1 MQAAA
6 VFKMN
11 GSTAMSG
18 DQFYSFQEKQMKPR
32 SFPLMFVVC
41 WFTITI
47 LVAVGVAS
55 LLCYV
60 QIREYQGQI
69 DEYVERLEFLEQELE
84 KAAKMTSGAKETEE
98 KGDYMQ
104 METTVL
110 SELEA
115 RLRRDV
121 TEEPQESEN
130 CEPGPRG
137 PPGAQ
142 GRDGVPGRD
151 GRDGIPGMPGTPG
164 AAGAAGPIGPRG
176 DRGMKGQPGEPGI
189 PGEKGVIGKSGPE
202 GEKGERGSCGCDYHP
217 SSWLQHGLPTSQGS
231 SHGSS
236 SSSSNDGNSSSS
248 GFSNQPLTTGSMYV
262 RWGRTTCPNTG
273 AELVF
278 EGLAAGSHYSHKGGS
293 SNYECL
299 PLDPEWG
306 TYNDAWNSK
315 SYIYGVEYEVSSFDP
330 FSHEN
335 AEALHDHDVPCALC
349 RVPTRGVKLM
359 IPGKTQCPEKWTKE
373 YGGYLVSGHYAHN
386 AQFIFECVD
395 ESPEARLGTHA
406 SQDGA
411 LMYVVE
417 AACGSLPCGPYV
429 DGREMTCVVCTI

>member
-1 MQAAA
+1 MQAAS
-6 VFKMN
+6 VVKMN
-11 GSTAMSG
+11 GSTEMSG
-18 DQFYSFQEKQMKPR
+18 DQFYSFQEKKMKPR
-32 SFPLMFVVC
+32 SFPLMFVLC

-84 KAAKMTSGAKETEE
+84 KATMMTSADITKETNMGTEIAGMS
-98 KGDYMQ
+98 K
-104 METTVL
+104 
-110 SELEA
+110 LEA
-115 RLRRDV
+115 RVRRDV
-121 TEEPQESEN
+121 TAEPQTGDN
-130 CEPGPRG
+130 CAPGPRG

-176 DRGMKGQPGEPGI
+176 DRGMKGQPGEPGM

-202 GEKGERGSCGCDYHP
+202 GEKGEPGSCGCDYHP
-217 SSWLQHGLPTSQGS
+217 STWSQDGLSTSLES

-236 SSSSNDGNSSSS
+236 SSSSSHGNSSSS
-248 GFSNQPLTTGSMYV
+248 GSSNQPLTTGSMYV
-262 RWGRTTCPNTG
+262 RWGRTTCPDTG

-278 EGLAAGSHYSHKGGS
+278 EGLAAGSYFSHKGGS

-335 AEALHDHDVPCALC
+335 AEALHNHDVPCALC

-359 IPGKTQCPEKWTKE
+359 IPGKTQCPKKWTKE

-386 AQFIFECVD
+386 AQYIFECVD
-395 ESPEARLGTHA
+395 EAPEARPGTEPN
-406 SQDGA
+406 QEGA

-417 AACGSLPCGPYV
+417 GACGSLPCAPYV
-429 DGREMTCVVCTI
+429 NGRELTCVVCTI